1 MAFSLADSHVALRT
15 MVDSQGDSG
24 RANEDSTF
32 PLRLKQKPATS
43 TAHDKAILTEATSE
57 IPKGG
62 LFVSGE
68 RLDDK
73 HGISQAREDAEPSE
87 TESAETPDE
96 IRESMLAD
104 IVANLEQTSLDEKK
118 YKELLKNCF
127 EDYGSRYFTIFHWIL
142 DQVDG
147 LDEDRD
153 EDRKRIRAAEKMMDI
168 AMTYQPPTFH
178 RKPLLYRLLPLHT
191 AIASKSPAVRNLT
204 RTLCQE
210 CTKSE
215 TVRRAISMEG
225 SDDGTNCLHLA
236 ISQGDLDLA
245 KLLIS
250 MTDKK
255 ICLQQRTDD
264 VLKVKGRT
272 ALHYIVEY
280 TMNRCVFEQPACADS
295 NEPCEGCVEEIDRV
309 KERVYLTAEV
319 FEELINKCPE
329 ALAVRDF
336 ASWTPL
342 LCHLRTE
349 YYFGKKVRQ
358 TIQPGLFG
366 TRLRRDEFSTRDEPR
381 GAAAPGSNSA
391 YACGKSRNEEAARYM
406 KMYMMEMAF
415 LLGGFKDACRCLLG
429 DITGKLIPLSQRS
442 SSPTPNSLLFFFRF
456 N

>member
-1 MAFSLADSHVALRT
+1 MAFFLADSHVALRA

-73 HGISQAREDAEPSE
+73 HGITQTRENAEPSE
-87 TESAETPDE
+87 TESVETPDE

-178 RKPLLYRLLPLHT
+178 QKPLLYRLLPLHT
-191 AIASKSPAVRNLT
+191 AIVSKSPAVRNLI
-204 RTLCQE
+204 RTLCEE
-210 CTKSE
+210 CTKSD
-215 TVRRAISMEG
+215 TVRRAISIKG
-225 SDDGTNCLHLA
+225 SGDGTSCLHLA
-236 ISQGDLDLA
+236 IIQNDLGLA
-245 KLLIS
+245 KSLIS
-250 MTDKK
+250 MADKE
-255 ICLQQRTDD
+255 ICLQQRTDRL
-264 VLKVKGRT
+264 LKSRGST
-272 ALHYIVEY
+272 ALHDVVEY
-280 TMNRCVFEQPACADS
+280 IMNGCVFEQPACADS
-295 NEPCEGCVEEIDRV
+295 NEPCEGCIEEVDRV
-309 KERVYLTAEV
+309 KDRVYLTAEV

-329 ALAVRDF
+329 ALAVRNCR
-336 ASWTPL
+336 SEPPL
-342 LCHLRTE
+342 LFHIITE
-349 YYFGKKVRQ
+349 GCFHYTFGQ
-358 TIQPGLFG
+358 TIQPEPFG
-366 TRLRRDEFSTRDEPR
+366 TRIWRDELSTRDVPPR
-381 GAAAPGSNSA
+381 AAAPGSNSA

-406 KMYMMEMAF
+406 KMYMMEMPF
-415 LLGGFKDACRCLLG
+415 LLGGFEDACRCFFK

-442 SSPTPNSLLFFFRF
+442 SIPTPNSLLFFSTF